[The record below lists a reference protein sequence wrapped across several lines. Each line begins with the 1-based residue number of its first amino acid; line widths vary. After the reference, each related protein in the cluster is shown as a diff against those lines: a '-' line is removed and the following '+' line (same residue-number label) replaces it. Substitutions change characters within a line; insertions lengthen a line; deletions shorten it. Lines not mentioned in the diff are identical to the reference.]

1 MLAVP
6 AIQMMTFDYYSTRST
21 FVAFPTRCGAACY
34 RNVILCQSSACKAAL
49 IPAITLMVLFRALKS
64 AITIFSSQNENERTG
79 KLWAVKCLEWK
90 VNATFC
96 CHLKNIICQLEAER
110 RQRSFCCSR
119 DEKIYREESWRLHQK
134 FLLRREAKKAQGL
147 SRREIS
153 FGCSKMYRDENLHRR
168 FNPPSVGATII
179 QSIMRWNI
187 LPRKAAH
194 QTRWKAKIPRYSK

>member
-64 AITIFSSQNENERTG
+64 AITIFSSRNENERTG
-79 KLWAVKCLEWK
+79 KRWALMCLEWK
-90 VNATFC
+90 VNSTFR

-110 RQRSFCCSR
+110 RQKSFCCSR
-119 DEKIYREESWRLHQK
+119 EEKSI
-134 FLLRREAKKAQGL
+134 AKKVEDFTKNFFFDARQRKL
-147 SRREIS
+147 KVCQEEKYLLAARKCIATKIFTVAST
-153 FGCSKMYRDENLHRR
+153 HRVSER
-168 FNPPSVGATII
+168 
-179 QSIMRWNI
+179 Q
-187 LPRKAAH
+187 
-194 QTRWKAKIPRYSK
+194 